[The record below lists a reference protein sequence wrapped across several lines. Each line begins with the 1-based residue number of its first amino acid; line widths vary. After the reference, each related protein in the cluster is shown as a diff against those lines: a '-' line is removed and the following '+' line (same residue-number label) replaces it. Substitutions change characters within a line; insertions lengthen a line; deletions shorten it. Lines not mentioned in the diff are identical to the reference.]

1 MTVKELFDLSSNDDY
16 NEVDFYDEEHQI
28 TETVTEGDLYNDNC
42 QYAWN
47 SAEVDYWYANF
58 EARVM
63 QVAATLPDSA
73 IKSSRNTRSKKSVM
87 ASEIERINHIS
98 KIIEDG
104 NETTFFLTTDEE
116 SGYWYWIVDTDY
128 VTNYPGTV
136 DDFVNDLDNAGV
148 GSSVAYFDSL
158 EDAVADYY
166 GDVSSSVTASTDSLY
181 NRLLSVVDNPTD
193 DIDTHES
200 DIYVLKTPETTKII
214 KDYYDAQGLKSQA
227 TTFIDN
233 ITHRPFYE
241 IPFGYM
247 NELIDK
253 RRKDF
258 D

>member
-1 MTVKELFDLSSNDDY
+1 MKVEELFGLSANDGY

-28 TETVTEGDLYNDNC
+28 TETVTEDNLYSDIC

-47 SAEVDYWYANF
+47 KAEVVYWFANF
-58 EARVM
+58 EAGVM
-63 QVAATLPDSA
+63 QISAVLPDSD
-73 IKSSRNTRSKKSVM
+73 IKSSRNTRSKKSIKV
-87 ASEIERINHIS
+87 
-98 KIIEDG
+98 
-104 NETTFFLTTDEE
+104 
-116 SGYWYWIVDTDY
+116 
-128 VTNYPGTV
+128 
-136 DDFVNDLDNAGV
+136 
-148 GSSVAYFDSL
+148 
-158 EDAVADYY
+158 
-166 GDVSSSVTASTDSLY
+166 STDSLY
-181 NRLLSVVDNPTD
+181 NRLLSVVDNPDD

-214 KDYYDAQGLKSQA
+214 KDYYDSQGLKSQA

-253 RRKDF
+253 RRRGD